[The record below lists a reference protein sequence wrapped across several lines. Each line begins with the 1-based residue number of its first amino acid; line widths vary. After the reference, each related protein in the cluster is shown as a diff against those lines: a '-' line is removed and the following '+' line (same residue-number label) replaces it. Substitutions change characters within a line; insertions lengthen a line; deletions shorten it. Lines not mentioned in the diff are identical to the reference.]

1 VELAAARLEL
11 VANGPFPT
19 DERQEAGRLLNSA
32 RALLGGKQSSY
43 PTVSVPNLVELPQGS
58 AEDLHRRSLD
68 PSILPWER
76 GKAAF
81 AEACSRA
88 RSGDRDGALDA
99 YRRAF
104 ELVRSVFPFYAG
116 VDPEA
121 QPDTKPLVWNSFD
134 VFPKHPLLAD
144 IDAAIHQLDPSVPG
158 VLRGGLRFHV
168 DGIEFPPGVDLDFR
182 PRITAPEVA
191 PNLVIPFQAPV
202 VSRSSRPVWV
212 GVADGR
218 YRLTIPH
225 PMTMVSPPDDS
236 RQRLLWLLEID
247 YSALPAEVEVRG
259 KTVDLPPARAR
270 LLEEIK
276 LMSPADRAPFDLT
289 EGFFRWAPIPGAAKY
304 SLEIAT
310 VDADEQGTTLY
321 KAVCGFETEA
331 TTVCLGVAPDQD
343 GMLSRLASEFRPG
356 GMGKWHVFAM
366 DATGRRVGVVVGGGR
381 TFVVARGLERRK

>member
-1 VELAAARLEL
+1 
-11 VANGPFPT
+11 
-19 DERQEAGRLLNSA
+19 
-32 RALLGGKQSSY
+32 
-43 PTVSVPNLVELPQGS
+43 LPQGP
-58 AEDLHRRSLD
+58 AEYLHRRSLD

-81 AEACSRA
+81 TEGRSRA
-88 RSGDRDGALDA
+88 GSGDRDGALDA

-121 QPDTKPLVWNSFD
+121 LPDTKPLVWNSFD
-134 VFPKHPLLAD
+134 MHPVPRLLAD

-168 DGIEFPPGVDLDFR
+168 DGIEFPPGVDLDFL
-182 PRITAPEVA
+182 PRITAPEVD
-191 PNLVIPFQAPV
+191 PKLVIPFQASV
-202 VSRSSRPVWV
+202 VSRGGRPVWV

-225 PMTMVSPPDDS
+225 PMTMILPPIPPDDS
-236 RQRLLWLLEID
+236 RQRLLWLLAID
-247 YSALPAEVEVRG
+247 YSALPAEIEVRG
-259 KTVDLPPARAR
+259 KTIDLPPARAR

-289 EGFFRWAPIPGAAKY
+289 EGFFRWAPIPGATKY
-304 SLEIAT
+304 SLEIWIF
-310 VDADEQGTTLY
+310 DASVQGTTRYRAL
-321 KAVCGFETEA
+321 AGFETEA

-356 GMGKWHVFAM
+356 GMGKWHVVAM
-366 DATGRRVGVVVGGGR
+366 DATGRRVGAVVGGGR
-381 TFVVARGLERRK
+381 PFVVARGLERRK